1 MRRNR
6 GRRPGLCPRR
16 GRGRGNGRGHVRRRL
31 RGDGLRGRRVRG
43 GRRGVTTGRRW
54 RRRGAQGR
62 EEDGGSR
69 FTLNGKKPWGDGS
82 DVNGRPNWMNAVPD
96 AANNPR
102 VRITFSLDG
111 LLDEEG
117 NEFATA
123 QEAFDQT
130 LPRGRALAGADWQ
143 RAQKSGNQTAWELGS
158 WPVRSSWGAG
168 SGRP

>member
-1 MRRNR
+1 M
-6 GRRPGLCPRR
+6 
-16 GRGRGNGRGHVRRRL
+16 
-31 RGDGLRGRRVRG
+31 
-43 GRRGVTTGRRW
+43 
-54 RRRGAQGR
+54 
-62 EEDGGSR
+62 
-69 FTLNGKKPWGDGS
+69 S

-123 QEAFDQT
+123 QEAFDKT

-143 RAQKSGNQTAWELGS
+143 RAQKSGNQTAWELGVVARAVILGRREWS
-158 WPVRSSWGAG
+158 SIEWYWGGEPVELNDPGW
-168 SGRP
+168 